1 LPLKIAEACLILDM
15 EGRATN
21 RSERKYRRREVAA
34 VRRVSQRAELFWY
47 YANQRKLCF
56 VSENNG
62 GGRESTDR
70 GDFKLLVVLGVL

>member
-1 LPLKIAEACLILDM
+1 LPLKIAAACLILDM
-15 EGRATN
+15 EERRATN
-21 RSERKYRRREVAA
+21 RSERKYRRRE

-62 GGRESTDR
+62 GGGESTDR
-70 GDFKLLVVLGVL
+70 GDFKQFVVLGVL